1 MPKKRKL
8 DASDIATI
16 LVALRMFQ
24 RHYED
29 VDANGIIGD
38 WPDYF
43 SSDANDGLPGA
54 PLGSED
60 IDTLCEEINCDE
72 VRL

>member
-1 MPKKRKL
+1 
-8 DASDIATI
+8 
-16 LVALRMFQ
+16 MFQ

-43 SSDANDGLPGA
+43 SSDANDGLPDA